1 MPDRQTGTLGMTT
14 FLCATRFRPRPPR
27 RPSAPRL
34 RRVAGRLPSRLTLG
48 PVYLPAMSPFALLKA
63 AASAS
68 ETLDQA
74 REFIR
79 GGHMTDIF
87 EQMGDVHLNSA
98 IEHVRQAVH
107 SSDPVS
113 RLVQATGD
121 LQNAYLLFLRAA
133 GSGPSRKLRILMDMP
148 NLSKARAGATD
159 CASAVALIQWTIGES
174 VPNRRL
180 WLDRASRQIAVHSDE
195 LRQRWEMGNP
205 EKYMDFGARQ
215 TTLFESLQR
224 LEVNTLPA
232 GVQRAGRL
240 SVEDADK
247 YRRPTD
253 ADRYNANVILAR
265 HYCEQELQQPWTDPM
280 R

>member
-1 MPDRQTGTLGMTT
+1 MQSFQEQRRERWQHQPTGEVSQRDPLASVYVPGMD
-14 FLCATRFRPRPPR
+14 
-27 RPSAPRL
+27 
-34 RRVAGRLPSRLTLG
+34 
-48 PVYLPAMSPFALLKA
+48 PFALLKA

-68 ETLDQA
+68 ETVDEA

-79 GGHMTDIF
+79 GGLMTDIF

-98 IEHVRQAVH
+98 IEHVRQAAH

-133 GSGPSRKLRILMDMP
+133 GSGPSRKLRILFDMP
-148 NLSKARAGATD
+148 SLSKARAEATD

-174 VPNRRL
+174 VANRRL
-180 WLDRASRQIAVHSDE
+180 WLDRASRQIAVHADE

-205 EKYMDFGARQ
+205 ERYMDFGARR
-215 TTLFESLQR
+215 TELFENLQT
-224 LEVNTLPA
+224 LEVNTLPVT
-232 GVQRAGRL
+232 VQRAGLL
-240 SVEDADK
+240 SVEDADM

-253 ADRYNANVILAR
+253 AHRYNANVILAR
-265 HYCEQELQQPWTDPM
+265 HYCEQELQRPWADPM